1 MSDVY
6 NWDNGLVL
14 NLPTFPKTTADY
26 QELLDAGEY
35 SKLEDMLIARLDSA
49 PNDIAFYLPAYRI
62 FFKKQDMD
70 RAAAIYGLQV
80 ESLKARKDLASEI
93 LLLQAI
99 LGLSEECSFNRDHL
113 LQHLKS
119 MYSDSPNFDLYVS
132 HLRLLDGPGA
142 IEKFRQLELWLR
154 YDEGRVVYLPS
165 KGIAR
170 VKEANPKFGVI
181 RITILKNNE
190 QLSLRIDEAERLT
203 QSLSSS
209 HFLAR
214 TINDK
219 DALIKIALSDPG
231 ELLKMLFSSIK
242 REVVLPDLREML
254 AGIVTEAQ
262 WSVWWTR
269 ARKDPRLV
277 VGSGTKP
284 KLNWNDS
291 VADGNAALMT
301 KFLKASAYDKL
312 EMFEKHAAR
321 SKTLAAEMA
330 QALIAESTKLR
341 ASDPSLALEIALS
354 VEDSPVGKNLE
365 QSFSASDLLSSAAM
379 ETGEAAKTIAG
390 IKDRLVRKTA
400 MTFVVKSR
408 DDWPHIYTQLLS
420 SETDTS
426 HFKLIYE
433 TLRTKAQ
440 DALLDPEIEKA
451 ISDPSSLPRFYLWL
465 SKEMSGRP
473 ELLKHAH
480 WDYLRSLFDVLDHP
494 AFKGHFPA
502 LRKLFDP
509 GEIVD
514 RVIETLDAVAG
525 RSLLDALSRDREL
538 EDYRKEDVRRKLFI
552 HFPELQEKKQELLFV
567 TKEAIENKRLEF
579 EKLVKEEIPHNTKE
593 IQRTREFGDLR
604 ENFEYHAAR
613 RKQELLSSRAK
624 GIHDELIITRAIEPA
639 TVDTSKISIGTRVCL
654 RPAAGTGEPL
664 TLTILGPWDSDP
676 SKNVLSYTSTAGAA
690 LLNMAPGSSVLFNEE
705 NYIVDTIA
713 VWNS

>member
-1 MSDVY
+1 MPDAY

-35 SKLEDMLIARLDSA
+35 SKLEDMLIARLDIA
-49 PNDIAFYLPAYRI
+49 PNDISFYLPAYRV
-62 FFKKQDMD
+62 FFKKQDMN
-70 RAAAIYGLQV
+70 RASAIYGLQI

-99 LGLSEECSFNRDHL
+99 LGLSEECSFTRDHL
-113 LQHLKS
+113 LHHLKS

-132 HLRLLDGPGA
+132 HLRLLDGVAG

-181 RITILKNNE
+181 RIIIIKNNE

-203 QSLSSS
+203 QSLSAS

-214 TINDK
+214 TLNDK
-219 DALIKIALSDPG
+219 DALIKTAQSDPG
-231 ELLKMLFSSIK
+231 ELLRMLFSSLR
-242 REVVLPDLREML
+242 REVALNDLREML
-254 AGIVTEAQ
+254 AGIVPDPQ
-262 WSVWWTR
+262 WSAWWAR
-269 ARKDPRLV
+269 ARKDPHLV
-277 VGSGTKP
+277 VGSGTKS

-301 KFLKASAYDKL
+301 KFLQANAYAKL

-330 QALIAESTKLR
+330 QTLIAESTKLR

-354 VEDSPVGKNLE
+354 IEESPQGKALE
-365 QSFSASDLLSSAAM
+365 QSLSARDFLSREGL
-379 ETGEAAKTIAG
+379 ETTDVAKTVAG
-390 IKDRLVRKTA
+390 IKDRLARKTA
-400 MTFVVKSR
+400 MTFVAQSR
-408 DDWPHIYTQLLS
+408 DDWPQIYLSLLS

-426 HFKLIYE
+426 LFKLIYE

-440 DALLDPEIEKA
+440 DTLLDSEIEKA
-451 ISDPSSLPRFYLWL
+451 VSDPSSLPRFYLWL

-473 ELLKHAH
+473 ELLKRAN
-480 WDYLRSLFDVLDHP
+480 WDFLRSLFDILDHP
-494 AFKGHFPA
+494 AFKGHYPA

-514 RVIETLDAVAG
+514 RVIETLDIATG

-552 HFPELQEKKQELLFV
+552 HFPELQEKKQDLLFV
-567 TKEAIENKRLEF
+567 TKEALENKRIEF
-579 EKLVKEEIPHNTKE
+579 EKLIKEEIPHNTKE

-624 GIHDELIITRAIEPA
+624 AIHDELIITRVIEPA
-639 TVDTSKISIGTRVCL
+639 TVDTSKISIGTRFCL
-654 RPAAGTGEPL
+654 RPAAGIGESI

-676 SKNVLSYTSTAGAA
+676 SNNVLSYTSAAGAA
-690 LLNMAPGSSVLFNEE
+690 LLNVAPGSSVIFNEG
-705 NYIVDTIA
+705 NYIVDNIA
-713 VWNS
+713 LWNS